1 VRKAPTC
8 GQRARKVLHILLH
21 RTLHISLA
29 QCLVAFH
36 IFGMNLRKR
45 GKIYQLVR
53 RVPRRYRSVEA
64 REQVWISLHTDS
76 ESLAK
81 LKAPAAWDQ
90 MLQAWEAKLHGDS
103 SDAEARFDAARELA
117 ETRGFRYIPLARI
130 EKLQIEEL
138 MQRVEAVSV
147 SKGVPDGKEAAALLG
162 AEDEP
167 RVTVSRALSFYWA
180 LAKAKSLGKSPA
192 QIRKWENPI
201 KQAIRDFIEVVGDK
215 PMSEITR
222 DDVRAFRD
230 WWLERVE
237 TEDLHPSTAN
247 KNMDHFGKVLK
258 LVNEEKRLGLSLPL
272 GKLRLEEGEKN
283 TRPPFS
289 VAWIKGRL
297 LAQGALDGLDPEAR
311 AIILVMINT
320 GARPS
325 EVAALRSSTIRI
337 DVDVPHISIQPDS
350 RKLKTKH
357 ARRVIPLTGVSLDAL
372 KGFEDGFPRY
382 RSYPGLSKVVGDYL
396 TARALRETPAHSLY
410 SLRHSFEDRMLK
422 AGIDERIRRD
432 LMGHRLGR
440 ERYGEGAD
448 LRDLHGLLQALA
460 L

>member
-1 VRKAPTC
+1 MIK
-8 GQRARKVLHILLH
+8 QRGNNYLL
-21 RTLHISLA
+21 
-29 QCLVAFH
+29 
-36 IFGMNLRKR
+36 K
-45 GKIYQLVR
+45 R

-64 REQVWISLHTDS
+64 REAIWISLHTDS
-76 ESLAK
+76 ESVAK
-81 LKAPAAWDQ
+81 IKAPIAWNE
-90 MLQAWEAKLHGDS
+90 MVQAWEAKLRGDGA
-103 SDAEARFDAARELA
+103 DAEARFDAAKDLA
-117 ETRGFRYIPLARI
+117 ATRGFRYMPVARVA
-130 EKLQIEEL
+130 KLPSDEL
-138 MQRVEAVSV
+138 LRRVEAVSV
-147 SKGVPDGKEAAALLG
+147 SKGEPNRSEAAAFLG
-162 AEDEP
+162 AESEP
-167 RVTVSRALSFYWA
+167 RISISRALELYWA
-180 LAKAKSLGKSPA
+180 LSKDKTLGKSPT
-192 QIRKWENPI
+192 QIKKWRNPI
-201 KQAIRDFIEVVGDK
+201 KQAIRDFIDVVGDK

-230 WWLERVE
+230 WWMERLE

-258 LVNEEKRLGLSLPL
+258 LVNEEKRLDLALPL
-272 GKLRLEEGEKN
+272 GKLRLDEGEKN

-297 LAQGALDGLDPEAR
+297 LASGALDGLDPEAR

-325 EVAALRSSTIRI
+325 EIAALQAATILL
-337 DVDVPHISIQPDS
+337 DGGVPHIRIEPDG

-357 ARRVIPLTGVSLDAL
+357 ARRVIPLTGVSLEAL
-372 KGFEDGFPRY
+372 KSHRVGFPRY
-382 RSYPGLSKVVGDYL
+382 RAQEGLSKVVNDYL
-396 TARALRETPAHSLY
+396 TAHGLRETPAHSLY

-422 AGIDERIRRD
+422 AGVDERIRRD

-448 LRDLHGLLQALA
+448 LEHLHNLLQAIA